1 MSKFP
6 ADLAGKLSRREILA
20 GLAML
25 SAGGL
30 AAARKPNVELNYL
43 GDKKLDQI
51 VPNKIGR
58 WSFVGTSGLVVP
70 PKDQLALALYSQLL
84 TRVYD
89 DGRTPIMLLLAY
101 SATQNGF
108 LQVHRPEFCYTASG
122 FALSDYE
129 QRRVPVTPDRAI
141 RVNTMSA
148 RRDDRGESLLY
159 WIRIGEHIPLT
170 WAQQKLVFAED
181 NLRML
186 VPDSL
191 LVRISTPLVD
201 PKADLAAID
210 EFVAALVGSINPQYR
225 RVLIG

>member
-6 ADLAGKLSRREILA
+6 PDLAGKLSRREILA

-30 AAARKPNVELNYL
+30 AAARKPNIELNYL

-51 VPNKIGR
+51 VPNEIGR
-58 WSFVGTSGLVVP
+58 WKFVGTSGLVVP

-89 DGRTPIMLLLAY
+89 DGHTPIMLLLAY

-122 FALSDYE
+122 FALSDFE
-129 QRRVPVTPDRAI
+129 QRRVAVTRDRAI

-159 WIRIGEHIPLT
+159 WVRIGEHIPLT

-201 PKADLAAID
+201 PKADMAAID
-210 EFVAALVGSINPQYR
+210 EFVGALVDAINPQYR

>member
-6 ADLAGKLSRREILA
+6 PDLAGKLSRREILA

-30 AAARKPNVELNYL
+30 AAARKPNIELNYL

-51 VPNKIGR
+51 VPNEIGR
-58 WSFVGTSGLVVP
+58 WKFVGTSGLVVP

-89 DGRTPIMLLLAY
+89 DGHTPIMLLLAY
-101 SATQNGF
+101 SAPQNGF

-122 FALSDYE
+122 FALSDFE
-129 QRRVPVTPDRAI
+129 QRRVAVTRDRAI

-159 WIRIGEHIPLT
+159 WVRIGEHIPLT

-191 LVRISTPLVD
+191 LVRISTPLV
-201 PKADLAAID
+201 AI
-210 EFVAALVGSINPQYR
+210 R
-225 RVLIG
+225 